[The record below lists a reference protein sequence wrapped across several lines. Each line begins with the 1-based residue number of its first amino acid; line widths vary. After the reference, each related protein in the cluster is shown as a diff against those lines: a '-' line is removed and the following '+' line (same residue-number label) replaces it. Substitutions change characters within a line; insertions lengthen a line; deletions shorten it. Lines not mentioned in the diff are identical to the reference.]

1 MPNFGLKI
9 FYQDG
14 PDVLLD
20 SSCTMCCILGIC
32 WVGQR
37 QTGIFVPDGYQY
49 YMHLTN
55 GSGYNIDFEV
65 DEDGTNIWVCGAF
78 DSRSYLDHNRQ
89 VILENGANAWGY
101 GGDSGSGYNQLCI
114 IIGYPIHNPASGFGI
129 SFTGQNNFFSIN
141 QTSLCAPV
149 VFKGD
154 ITISAKDGWRPSNIN
169 PYLNFNNCAVFVYS
183 ENQDLSIGIGYN
195 RDIDEHVL
203 FAHNTDGVKLSRD
216 ISIKVVVFAKQEIVN
231 TQSKYGMR
239 IYNASGEIVYDS
251 TSGILINP
259 QLFSFGSINLR
270 EFVNIPNIRRP
281 MFIPTSIGGYASFDK
296 YSGVT
301 KQVGFAS
308 NGFSLAPSYINH
320 ENYEWTHPFNGKFT
334 SNFPLMILDAENYFK
349 F

>member
-1 MPNFGLKI
+1 MSSYGLKI
-9 FYQDG
+9 FSADG
-14 PDVLLD
+14 PDIILD
-20 SSCTMCCILGIC
+20 SSHTMCCILGIC
-32 WVGQR
+32 SVEQH
-37 QTGIFVPDGYQY
+37 QTGIYVPDGYQY
-49 YMHLTN
+49 YVHLTN
-55 GSGYNIDFEV
+55 GSGYNIDFEM
-65 DEDGTNIWVCGAF
+65 DADGTNIWVCGAF
-78 DSRSYLDHNRQ
+78 DSRSYLDNNRQ
-89 VILENGANAWGY
+89 VILVNGSNAWGY
-101 GGDSGSGYNQLCI
+101 GGGSGSGYNQLCI
-114 IIGYPIHNPASGFGI
+114 IIGYPMHSPTSGMGI

-141 QTSLCAPV
+141 QASLCAPV

-183 ENQDLSIGIGYN
+183 DRQNCSIGIRFNHDFY
-195 RDIDEHVL
+195 EHAL
-203 FAHNTDGVKLSRD
+203 FAYNTDGIKLNYD
-216 ISIKVVVFAKQEIVN
+216 NFVKVVVFAKQTIIN
-231 TQSKYGMR
+231 TKSKYGMR
-239 IYNASGEIVYDS
+239 IYNSSGEIVCDS
-251 TSGILINP
+251 MSGILINP
-259 QLFSFGSINLR
+259 QLYRFDS
-270 EFVNIPNIRRP
+270 VNHGEYVGIPNIRRP